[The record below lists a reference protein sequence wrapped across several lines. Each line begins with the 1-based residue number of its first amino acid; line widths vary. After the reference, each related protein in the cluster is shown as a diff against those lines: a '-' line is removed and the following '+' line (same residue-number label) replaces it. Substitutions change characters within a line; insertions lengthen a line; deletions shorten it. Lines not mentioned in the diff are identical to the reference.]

1 MPYRRLPKTD
11 SARLKALKV
20 VLDNNDVYTAGNRII
35 EWKTLNKAQPAYD
48 KLFDACQQYNISM
61 KNQIKKS
68 TKNTQLQRNAELY
81 LSHFVQVLYM
91 AIERGEIKDSYLEL
105 YGLTPG
111 IYILPNFKTCEGLV
125 ENGPKIIEGEK
136 MRIKKGGMPIYNPT
150 IAKVAVHWDIFNEA
164 YRNRKSLQK
173 RTALALERVSA
184 LRGDVD
190 SIILDIWNQVE
201 NAFADLPPECR
212 SEECRKYGVVY
223 YYRRNE
229 PHIY

>member
-91 AIERGEIKDSYLEL
+91 AK
-105 YGLTPG
+105 
-111 IYILPNFKTCEGLV
+111 IL
-125 ENGPKIIEGEK
+125 
-136 MRIKKGGMPIYNPT
+136 
-150 IAKVAVHWDIFNEA
+150 
-164 YRNRKSLQK
+164 
-173 RTALALERVSA
+173 
-184 LRGDVD
+184 
-190 SIILDIWNQVE
+190 IWNYM
-201 NAFADLPPECR
+201 DLRQEFI
-212 SEECRKYGVVY
+212 Y
-223 YYRRNE
+223 YQTSKLVKG
-229 PHIY
+229 

>member
-68 TKNTQLQRNAELY
+68 TKNAQLQRNAELY

-111 IYILPNFKTCEGLV
+111 LYILPNFKTCEGLG

-136 MRIKKGGMPIYNPT
+136 KRLKKGGMPIYNPT
-150 IAKVAVHWDIFNEA
+150 IAKVAVHWDIFNDA
-164 YRNRKSLQK
+164 YCNRKLLQK
-173 RTALALERVSA
+173 RTAVALERVSA
-184 LRGDVD
+184 LRDDVD

-201 NAFADLPPECR
+201 KAFADLPPER
-212 SEECRKYGVVY
+212 RFQECRKYGVVY

>member
-125 ENGPKIIEGEK
+125 ENKPKIIEGEK
-136 MRIKKGGMPIYNPT
+136 MRLKKSGMPIYNPT
-150 IAKVAVHWDIFNEA
+150 IAKDAVRWDSFNEA

-184 LRGDVD
+184 LRDDVD

-201 NAFADLPPECR
+201 NAFADLPPER
-212 SEECRKYGVVY
+212 RFEECRKYGVVY

>member
-136 MRIKKGGMPIYNPT
+136 MRLKKSGMPIYNPT

-173 RTALALERVSA
+173 GTALALERVSA

-201 NAFADLPPECR
+201 KAFADLPLER
-212 SEECRKYGVVY
+212 RFEECRKYGVVY

>member
-11 SARLKALKV
+11 SARPKALKV

-201 NAFADLPPECR
+201 KAFADLPPER
-212 SEECRKYGVVY
+212 RFEECRKYGVVY

>member
-201 NAFADLPPECR
+201 KAFADLPPER
-212 SEECRKYGVVY
+212 RFEECRKYGVVY